1 MVGSIDDH
9 IPGHHPIRPLKKLA
23 DRALASMDEV
33 FKSMYAQIGRPSVPP
48 ERLLKAQLLI
58 ALFSVR
64 SDRQFCEQLEYNLL
78 FRWFLDMDLDEPA
91 FDASTF
97 SQNRERLIR
106 HRAGEEF
113 LAAVVREATSQH
125 LLSDDHFSVDGTLI
139 QAWASLKSFR
149 PKDEPPGD
157 SNGWSDFKGEQRSN
171 DTHESKTDPDAR
183 LARKGKGQEAKL
195 SYCGNV
201 LMENRYGLIVDL
213 DLAIADG
220 RAERDGALRLLE
232 RKPKR

>member
-1 MVGSIDDH
+1 VSG
-9 IPGHHPIRPLKKLA
+9 
-23 DRALASMDEV
+23 
-33 FKSMYAQIGRPSVPP
+33 
-48 ERLLKAQLLI
+48 
-58 ALFSVR
+58 
-64 SDRQFCEQLEYNLL
+64 
-78 FRWFLDMDLDEPA
+78 
-91 FDASTF
+91 
-97 SQNRERLIR
+97 LIR

-139 QAWASLKSFR
+139 QAWASIKSFR

-157 SNGWSDFKGEQRSN
+157 SNGWTDFKGEQRSN

-220 RAERDGALRLLE
+220 KAERDGALRLLE
-232 RKPKR
+232 RKPKRRAKRTVAADKGV